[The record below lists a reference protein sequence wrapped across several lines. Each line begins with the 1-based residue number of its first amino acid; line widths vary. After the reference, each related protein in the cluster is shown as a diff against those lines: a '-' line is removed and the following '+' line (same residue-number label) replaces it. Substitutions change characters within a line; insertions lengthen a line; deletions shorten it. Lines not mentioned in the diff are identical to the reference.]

1 MTRFGVPLGRLAF
14 GRAPA
19 FLTRGDQEV
28 NSKRMGGYMHY
39 ISDQELDAVIMSA
52 EVRSALHFIREN
64 VRDLP
69 GFRARSFT
77 RGYMKAYGL
86 VPEGKGVE
94 ERPYDFAVNKH
105 SLKCYI
111 RPPGLRSLGIAR
123 KKKLLERFPEAD
135 MKAGELRITIKTV
148 EDAKGVIDCLPLGS
162 EQQVNQEGR

>member
-1 MTRFGVPLGRLAF
+1 
-14 GRAPA
+14 
-19 FLTRGDQEV
+19 
-28 NSKRMGGYMHY
+28 MHY
-39 ISDQELDAVIMSA
+39 ISDQELDEVIMSA

-94 ERPYDFAVNKH
+94 ERPYDFAVNKQ

-148 EDAKGVIDCLPLGS
+148 EDAKGVIDCLPLGG
-162 EQQVNQEGR
+162 EQQVNQKGR